1 MTSIS
6 WARKLVL
13 IFFPAIV
20 GIPMAWAQM
29 PSHVPVPK
37 DNPQSAA
44 KIELGKQL
52 YFDPR
57 VSSTGTV
64 SCNSCHNVLGNGT
77 DNRPVSMGV
86 HGKLGSRNAPTV
98 FNAAFRSVQFWD
110 GRAPSLEE
118 QAKGPPTN
126 PVEMGMPSAEVIAA
140 RIKAIPGYQREFAE
154 VFGGP
159 QPVTFDNIAKAI
171 ASFERTLI
179 TSPSPYD
186 RFMQGDKSA
195 LAPAAERGLK
205 LAQSV
210 GCTTCH
216 SGPMFSGPEMPM
228 GSGDYMQFPLNSDN
242 EYVKK
247 YNLTADLGRYEAT
260 HQDSDKHMFVVQS
273 LRNVEVTA
281 PYFHNGSVK
290 NLDEAVRVMA
300 KAQLNQTLTEAQ
312 VQDLVAF
319 LDSLTGG
326 FPQIAMP
333 RLPETP
339 NTTPLGM

>member
-1 MTSIS
+1 MKILS
-6 WARKLVL
+6 WVRNLAL
-13 IFFPAIV
+13 IFLPAIV
-20 GIPMAWAQM
+20 GFPALWAQM
-29 PSHVPVPK
+29 PSHVPIPA
-37 DNPQSAA
+37 DNPQTAA
-44 KIELGKQL
+44 KVELGKQL

-64 SCNSCHNVLGNGT
+64 SCNSCHNLLSNGT

-86 HGKLGSRNAPTV
+86 HGKVGDRNAPTV

-110 GRAPSLEE
+110 GRAASLEE

-126 PVEMGMPSAEVIAA
+126 PVEMGMPNPEVIVA
-140 RIKAIPGYQREFAE
+140 RIKDIPGYQREFE
-154 VFGGP
+154 KVFGGAE
-159 QPVTFDNIAKAI
+159 PVTMDHIAQAI

-186 RFMQGDKSA
+186 RFMQGDKNA
-195 LAPAAERGLK
+195 LTLGAERGLK
-205 LAQSV
+205 LAESA

-228 GSGDYMQFPLNSDN
+228 GQGYYMQFPLNTDN
-242 EYVKK
+242 EYVMKHA
-247 YNLTADLGRYEAT
+247 LMADMGRNQAT

-300 KAQLNQTLTEAQ
+300 EAQLNKTLTETQ

-326 FPQIAMP
+326 FPQITMP

-339 NTTPLGM
+339 NTTSLGM

>member
-1 MTSIS
+1 MKTIS
-6 WARKLVL
+6 WIRNLAL

-29 PSHVPVPK
+29 PSHVPIPK
-37 DNPQSAA
+37 DNPQTAA

-64 SCNSCHNVLGNGT
+64 SCNSCHNLLGNGT

-86 HGKLGSRNAPTV
+86 HGKTGDRNAPTV

-110 GRAPSLEE
+110 GRAASLEE

-126 PVEMGMPSAEVIAA
+126 PVEMGMPNAEVIVA
-140 RIKAIPGYQREFAE
+140 RIGAIPGYRQQFEE
-154 VFGGP
+154 VFGGAE
-159 QPVTFDNIAKAI
+159 PVTMDHIAQAI
-171 ASFERTLI
+171 AAFERTLI

-186 RFMQGDKSA
+186 RFMKGDKSA
-195 LAPAAERGLK
+195 LTPAAERGLK
-205 LAQSV
+205 LAESA
-210 GCTTCH
+210 GCTSCH
-216 SGPMFSGPEMPM
+216 SGPMFSGPAMPM
-228 GSGDYMQFPLNSDN
+228 GSGYYMKFPLNSDN

-247 YNLTADLGRYEAT
+247 HALMADTGRKEVT
-260 HQDSDKHMFVVQS
+260 HQDADQHMFVVQS

-290 NLDEAVRVMA
+290 SLDEAVRVMA
-300 KAQLNQTLTEAQ
+300 KAQLNRTLTDGQ
-312 VQDLVAF
+312 VRDLVAF

-326 FPQIAMP
+326 FPHITMP